1 MTMNRRSF
9 ICSAALAGASLAV
22 AGTALAEEAAVAD
35 DTATDAA
42 ADDAAAQS
50 ADLMSSLGS
59 GSMTNDDDLDYVP
72 TVGQYPLGV
81 PEGTPEGLDI
91 INIPEPITEFT
102 DEYEAD
108 VVVVGAGIAGCSA
121 ARAAAE
127 AGASVIVVEATEK
140 IQGRGMDLGVFNATL
155 EKEAGLEADEEF
167 LNQVC
172 LDMAQY
178 NGNRAKQSIMRTWIA
193 RCGEDFDWFYEDVL
207 KPQGWGCEIARWP
220 LEEPYD
226 PHDGEWIPQ
235 YIASCE
241 VSVPA
246 DADVDPYAGFGAAVE
261 ALGAKAAELG
271 AEFIYNARACQLV
284 RGEDNATGRVNAV
297 VAETED
303 GSHIKVSAKKGVVLA
318 TGDYGHNDQLM
329 HAWCPSQ
336 AWIASSRSVYGSN
349 SNQGDGHLMGMW
361 AGGTVEMIPHAYMA
375 HSNAGEIGNFPSLY
389 VDINGDRF
397 TNEDIPGQ
405 TFADVADQ
413 LPQRCWW
420 QLADA
425 EYPNQLKFSS
435 PGHGAVMSYDGDI
448 DAWNAAIE
456 TGDKDTIE
464 NMLAEQGNT
473 IPYAWT
479 IEGLAEA
486 IHVDADRLQA
496 TVDRYNEMCSAG
508 LDTDFGK
515 MSKRLFPLSTP
526 PYFYSTNA
534 WNFLVVV
541 GGLETST
548 KAEVLDC
555 WGNPIPGL
563 YAAGNVQGG
572 RFAIDYP
579 TIVPGISHSMALTYG
594 RIAGTEAANAD
605 ETVTEVASLWKQ
617 HLIDQRAAKA
627 DAVADQAANAAY
639 ADGTYEASSTGIG
652 GDVPVTVTVE
662 GGKIASVE
670 VGDNSE
676 TEGIGSKAIEQL
688 PDQIVAANGLTGV
701 DAVSG
706 ASVTSKAIFTAVQ
719 DCLDQAAL

>member
-1 MTMNRRSF
+1 MLNRRNF
-9 ICSAALAGASLAV
+9 ICSAALAGASLATAGV
-22 AGTALAEEAAVAD
+22 ALADAPAPGTAPAAGGAP
-35 DTATDAA
+35 AG
-42 ADDAAAQS
+42 DDAAAMS
-50 ADLMSSLGS
+50 GDLMATLGS

-81 PEGTPEGLDI
+81 PEGTPEGLDFM
-91 INIPEPITEFT
+91 NIPEPVT
-102 DEYEAD
+102 DFSDELEAD
-108 VVVVGAGIAGCSA
+108 VVVVGAGIAGCAA

-127 AGASVIVVEATEK
+127 AGASVIVVEATDK
-140 IQGRGMDLGVFNATL
+140 IQGRGMDLGVFNATV
-155 EKEAGLEADEEF
+155 EKEAGLEADDEF

-178 NGNRAKQSIMRTWIA
+178 NGNRAKQAIMRTWIR
-193 RCGEDFDWFYEDVL
+193 RCGEDFDWFYEELL
-207 KPQGWGCEIARWP
+207 KPAGWGCDIARWP

-241 VSVPA
+241 VSVPP
-246 DADVDPYAGFGAAVE
+246 DADVDPFAGFGAAVQV
-261 ALGAKAAELG
+261 LGEKAEELG
-271 AEFIYNARACQLV
+271 AQFVFNTHACQLV
-284 RGEDNATGRVNAV
+284 RGDDNATGRVTGVIA
-297 VAETED
+297 ED
-303 GSHIKVSAKKGVVLA
+303 GDGAHVKFTAKKAVILA
-318 TGDYGHNDQLM
+318 TGDYGHNDALM

-336 AWIASSRSVYGSN
+336 AWLAASRNVYGSS

-361 AGGTVEMIPHAYMA
+361 VGGVVEQIPHAYMA
-375 HSNAGEIGNFPSLY
+375 HSNAGAVGNFPSLY

-405 TFADVADQ
+405 TFANVADQ

-420 QLADA
+420 QLMDA

-435 PGHGAVMSYDGDI
+435 PGHGAVMSFDGDI

-464 NMLAEQGNT
+464 AMLAEQGVT
-473 IPYAWT
+473 TDHAWT
-479 IEGLAEA
+479 IEELAEG

-496 TVDRYNEMCSAG
+496 TVDRYNELCDAG
-508 LDTDFGK
+508 FDEDFGK
-515 MSKRLFPLSTP
+515 MAKRLFPLKTP
-526 PYFYSTNA
+526 PFFYSTNA
-534 WNFLVVV
+534 WNFLVCV
-541 GGLETST
+541 GGLETSV

-563 YAAGNVQGG
+563 YAAGNCQGG
-572 RFAIDYP
+572 RFAVDYP
-579 TIVPGISHSMALTYG
+579 TIIPGISHSIALTYG

-605 ETVTEVASLWKQ
+605 PSVTEVASLWKQ
-617 HLIDQRAAKA
+617 HLIDERAAKE

-639 ADGTYEASSTGIG
+639 ADGTYTASGKGIG

-670 VGDNSE
+670 VGENSE
-676 TEGIGSKAIEQL
+676 TQGIGSKAIEQL
-688 PDQIVAANGLTGV
+688 PDEIVAANGTDGV
-701 DAVSG
+701 DAVAG
-706 ASVTSKAIFTAVQ
+706 ATVTSTAIFDAVNE
-719 DCLDQAAL
+719 ALSA